1 MSRANPR
8 YRRRN
13 FNLAA
18 LTNDILRVKVVG
30 MLENQVCV
38 SSFFYK
44 GPSLVN
50 NCTQAN
56 LTDLG
61 AGFVAAGNMLTKYL
75 AACSSD
81 YTLSQV
87 NIDCPTTPSLA
98 PLITTQVG
106 SGGGPAGHLPTEMA
120 VVLIKQT
127 AVRGQCGRGRVSIP
141 AVPTA
146 WVTASKLTTVVA
158 HNNLA
163 TQMEASITAGADT
176 FFPCIYSAKGS
187 RVFPVPG
194 YAAITLVQLAAGSL
208 LGTVRRRKIGRG
220 K

>member
-13 FNLAA
+13 FNLSA
-18 LTNDILRVKVVG
+18 LTNDIFRVKVVG
-30 MLENQVCV
+30 FLENQTCV

-50 NCTQAN
+50 NATQAN

-61 AGFVAAGNMLTKYL
+61 SGFVAAGGMLLKYL

-98 PLITTQVG
+98 PLITTQAG
-106 SGGGPAGHLPTEMA
+106 SGGGPTPHLPTEMA
-120 VVLIKQT
+120 VVIIKQT
-127 AVRGQCGRGRVSIP
+127 AVKGQCGRGRVSIP
-141 AVPTA
+141 AVPSA
-146 WVTASKLTTVVA
+146 WVTASKLTTVTA
-158 HNNLA
+158 HNALA
-163 TQMEASITAGADT
+163 VAMTDAITSGPDT
-176 FFPCIYSAKGS
+176 FFPCIYSKAGS
-187 RVFPVPG
+187 RIFPIAG
-194 YAAITLVQLAAGSL
+194 YAALTLCQLAAGSL

>member
-8 YRRRN
+8 FRRN
-13 FNLAA
+13 NFALAP

-30 MLENQVCV
+30 TIESQVCV

-44 GPSLVN
+44 GPSLLN
-50 NCTQAN
+50 NCTLAN

-61 AGFVAAGNMLTKYL
+61 SGFVATGNMLTKYL
-75 AACSSD
+75 AAVSSD
-81 YTLSQV
+81 YVLTNV

-106 SGGGPAGHLPTEMA
+106 NGGGPTPHLPTE
-120 VVLIKQT
+120 VCGVLIKQT
-127 AVRGQCGRGRVSIP
+127 AAKGQCGRGRLSIP
-141 AVPTA
+141 AVPSA
-146 WVTASKLTTVVA
+146 WVTASKVTTLTA
-158 HNNLA
+158 YFALA
-163 TQMEASITAGADT
+163 SQIETAITAGGDT
-176 FFPCIYSAKGS
+176 FFPVVYSAKGS
-187 RVFPVPG
+187 RTHPIPG
-194 YAAITLVQLAAGSL
+194 YAAITLVQPAAGAL